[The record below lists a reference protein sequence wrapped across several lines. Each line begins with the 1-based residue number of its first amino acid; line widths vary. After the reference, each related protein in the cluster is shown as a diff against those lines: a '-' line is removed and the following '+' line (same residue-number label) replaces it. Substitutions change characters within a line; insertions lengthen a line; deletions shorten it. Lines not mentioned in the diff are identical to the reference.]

1 MSPRP
6 GLMHTVF
13 SVGSFWRPRTR
24 QPRHTKRAR
33 CTQSSAVTQH
43 GTAAT
48 RARGLREQA
57 PGRGPATTRPGSA
70 VTRILYPE
78 TRSLVAG
85 PGDSRRGTAAF
96 GYRAG
101 KNNHPAAGQAVL
113 TRTRTSAL
121 PVTRNGVGRR
131 AKSLGDSDPRS
142 QDWTAAEF
150 LTEGLELG
158 GQLARQGP
166 GPGASRG
173 QSSAV
178 AEAIRAGG

>member
-1 MSPRP
+1 MAPGHGQSYHFYRQCHSLSLSAVPRGLTRVHRLGQGAVSVSGQARIRVAELELEVCVPGDSTQLERTGASNTGPGWSKLGSALSPRP

-57 PGRGPATTRPGSA
+57 PGRGPATTRPGSVVA
-70 VTRILYPE
+70 RILYPE

-101 KNNHPAAGQAVL
+101 
-113 TRTRTSAL
+113 
-121 PVTRNGVGRR
+121 
-131 AKSLGDSDPRS
+131 
-142 QDWTAAEF
+142 
-150 LTEGLELG
+150 
-158 GQLARQGP
+158 
-166 GPGASRG
+166 
-173 QSSAV
+173 
-178 AEAIRAGG
+178 